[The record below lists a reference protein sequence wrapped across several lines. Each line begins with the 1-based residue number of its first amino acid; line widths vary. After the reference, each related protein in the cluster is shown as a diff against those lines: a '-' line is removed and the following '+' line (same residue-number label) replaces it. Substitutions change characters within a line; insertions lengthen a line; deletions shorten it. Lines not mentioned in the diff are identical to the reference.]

1 MTPRP
6 RVAVV
11 GAGVSGL
18 TAAYLL
24 ARTHEVTVFERED
37 RLGGHAH
44 THDVAVEGG
53 RTAVDSGFIVLND
66 RTYPLLH
73 RLFEELGVGVV
84 PTEMSMS
91 IRCDGCGLSFVGGR
105 GAGGIFAQRRRVV
118 DPTFWKLLLSV
129 RRFQRLALGLLA
141 DGRTTSMTYGEFLR
155 THGFSTQFVQHYALP
170 VVACVWSSGQRDAL
184 DYPAAS
190 LFAFLSHHGF
200 LALRDAPQWYV
211 VEGGSRTYVDAIRAR
226 LGSPHQVLTG
236 TSAQSVERRTDSVVV
251 TDQHGGRHAFDRIVL
266 ATHADQALD
275 LLADATVEEK
285 EVLGAFRYSQNETQL
300 HRDDSVLARRTAER
314 ASWNFRMDGCD
325 EPSDRVQVSYW
336 MNRLQHH
343 PVDSPLVVTLNGAAR
358 VDAGSV
364 IATMQY
370 THPIYTPEA
379 VAAQARIPD
388 LLTAQTAYAG
398 AYQGWGFHE
407 DGCRSGAAAAHHFGV
422 DW

>member
-44 THDVAVEGG
+44 THDVAVAGG
-53 RTAVDSGFIVLND
+53 RIAVDSGFIVLND

-73 RLFEELGVGVV
+73 RLFEELGIGVV

-190 LFAFLSHHGF
+190 LFA
-200 LALRDAPQWYV
+200 
-211 VEGGSRTYVDAIRAR
+211 
-226 LGSPHQVLTG
+226 
-236 TSAQSVERRTDSVVV
+236 
-251 TDQHGGRHAFDRIVL
+251 
-266 ATHADQALD
+266 
-275 LLADATVEEK
+275 
-285 EVLGAFRYSQNETQL
+285 
-300 HRDDSVLARRTAER
+300 
-314 ASWNFRMDGCD
+314 
-325 EPSDRVQVSYW
+325 
-336 MNRLQHH
+336 
-343 PVDSPLVVTLNGAAR
+343 
-358 VDAGSV
+358 
-364 IATMQY
+364 
-370 THPIYTPEA
+370 
-379 VAAQARIPD
+379 
-388 LLTAQTAYAG
+388 
-398 AYQGWGFHE
+398 
-407 DGCRSGAAAAHHFGV
+407 
-422 DW
+422 